1 MGVSRWKV
9 HLADTPKHPHVVKMI
24 MTPRKENHN
33 NNTKKGMPVHQ
44 LLAKRM
50 PVASNPAEFVA
61 MRDYSENSAMQNF
74 AAFLLSKMIE
84 KNAEGLFSTDSTQCP
99 SKVVKVV
106 DYGCATGSSSLDPLR
121 AIQAAAGS
129 NRRVLAVMNDLPLN
143 DWATLKQTLKEN
155 VPDVDVQIASQSM
168 YKDVV
173 AEKGSVHIG
182 FSCFA
187 QHWLSRGVP
196 CPLPIETGAL
206 WGNQLAGLPKH
217 KTIYEQWS
225 KESRKDWERFLELRA
240 EELQGGGVLVLL
252 IQSALLDGT
261 MSDGLAYGCQV
272 AKKQCLEEGIFTV
285 KEALAMCMPEYSKN
299 IIEILEPLQSE
310 DNGLSSK
317 WKVLECQELPSYAL
331 VDHQIDPT
339 TAHQSSRERAEIT
352 VNLAKSFMNSSLE
365 RAFKKEDREEKLGRF
380 WKKVFEFGEANSS
393 DIDTNIG
400 GTLLA
405 LERRNCQDCPARSGP
420 GL

>member
-1 MGVSRWKV
+1 
-9 HLADTPKHPHVVKMI
+9 
-24 MTPRKENHN
+24 
-33 NNTKKGMPVHQ
+33 MPVHQ

-50 PVASNPAEFVA
+50 PVASNPADFVT

-84 KNAEGLFSTDSTQCP
+84 KNAERLFSADST

-129 NRRVLAVMNDLPLN
+129 NRRVLAVMNDLALN
-143 DWATLKQTLKEN
+143 DWGTLKQTLKEN

-217 KTIYEQWS
+217 KAIYDQWS

-240 EELQGGGVLVLL
+240 AELQSGGVLVLL

-261 MSDGLAYGCQV
+261 MNDDLADGCQE

-285 KEALAMCMPEYSKN
+285 QEALAMCMPEYCKN

-310 DNGLSSK
+310 DSELSRK
-317 WKVLECQELPSYAL
+317 WNVLECQQLPLYAL
-331 VDHQIDPT
+331 ADHQPDL
-339 TAHQSSRERAEIT
+339 ANGHMSSRERAKNTI
-352 VNLAKSFMNSSLE
+352 NRAKSFMNASLE
-365 RAFKKEDREEKLGRF
+365 QAFKKEDREEKLGKF
-380 WKKVFEFGEANSS
+380 WKKVLEIGEAKSS
-393 DIDTNIG
+393 GIDTNSE

-405 LERRNCQDCPARSGP
+405 LERR
-420 GL
+420 

>member
-1 MGVSRWKV
+1 MGVHKM
-9 HLADTPKHPHVVKMI
+9 LAQGML
-24 MTPRKENHN
+24 MENN
-33 NNTKKGMPVHQ
+33 
-44 LLAKRM
+44 A
-50 PVASNPAEFVA
+50 AEFVA
-61 MRDYSENSAMQNF
+61 MRDYSENSAMQNY

-84 KNAEGLFSTDSTQCP
+84 KNAERLFSADST

-106 DYGCATGSSSLDPLR
+106 EYGCATGSSSLDPLR

-143 DWATLKQTLKEN
+143 DWATLKQTLNEN

-206 WGNQLAGLPKH
+206 WGNQLAGLPKYKAIH
-217 KTIYEQWS
+217 EQWS
-225 KESRKDWERFLELRA
+225 QESRKDWVRFLELRA
-240 EELQGGGVLVLL
+240 AELQSGGVLVLL
-252 IQSALLDGT
+252 IQSALHDGT
-261 MSDGLAYGCQV
+261 MFEGLAHGCQV
-272 AKKQCLEEGIFTV
+272 AKKQCLEEGIFTAE
-285 KEALAMCMPEYSKN
+285 EALAMCMPEYSKN
-299 IIEILEPLQSE
+299 IIEILQPLQSE
-310 DNGLSSK
+310 KSPLSRK
-317 WKVLECQELPSYAL
+317 WNVLECQQLPLYAL
-331 VDHQIDPT
+331 ADDQIDPT
-339 TAHQSSRERAEIT
+339 TVHKSSQERANNT

-365 RAFKKEDREEKLGRF
+365 RAFKEGHKEEKLGKF
-380 WKKVFEFGEANSS
+380 WSKVFEFVEAKSS
-393 DIDTNIG
+393 DIDTATCI
-400 GTLLA
+400 TLLA
-405 LERRNCQDCPARSGP
+405 LERRNYQDCPIRSGP